1 MIKVAGMDEEDI
13 RVDDDRQMDGERGDE
28 GSGSGERRN
37 TAAEEK
43 RGARQGEEDN
53 DVRVRHN

>member
-1 MIKVAGMDEEDI
+1 MDEEDI
-13 RVDDDRQMDGERGDE
+13 RVDDDRQMDGER
-28 GSGSGERRN
+28 RN

-43 RGARQGEEDN
+43 RVARQGEEDN